1 MKPAMVLKVVARR
14 VGPVLHMPERFVS
27 GGCQKRIHSLCGIRA
42 GGERVK
48 IREVDGDAL
57 LMIIQRK

>member
-14 VGPVLHMPERFVS
+14 VGSMLRMPERFVS
-27 GGCQKRIHSLCGIRA
+27 GECQKRIHALCGIRA

-48 IREVDGDAL
+48 IREVDEDAL
-57 LMIIQRK
+57 LMIQRK